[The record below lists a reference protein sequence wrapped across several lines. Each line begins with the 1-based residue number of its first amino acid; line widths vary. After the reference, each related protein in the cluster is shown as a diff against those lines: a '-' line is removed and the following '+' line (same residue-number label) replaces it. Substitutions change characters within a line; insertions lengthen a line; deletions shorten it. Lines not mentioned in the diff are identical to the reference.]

1 MRIVLASESPRRK
14 LLMKQVCDDYEI
26 VTADIDEYAI
36 EKNIMKNYFGSNM
49 QEAAK
54 ELCMVLA
61 HAKAIA
67 VFNKLGRPADTIVLG
82 ADTVVALPDE
92 ILGKPLNKADAIRML
107 RKESLTPQHVITGVS
122 FIKQGSEKRFCVES
136 KVVFKVLDAEQERRI
151 QLYCDSDEPYDKA
164 GAYGL
169 QDNAAS
175 LVDYYEGD
183 FTNIVGFPVD
193 RVKEELEK
201 FYEQ

>member
-1 MRIVLASESPRRK
+1 
-14 LLMKQVCDDYEI
+14 MKQVCGDYET
-26 VTADIDEYAI
+26 VTADIDEHAV
-36 EKNIMKNYFGSNM
+36 EKNIIKNRFGINM
-49 QEAAK
+49 QELAK
-54 ELCMVLA
+54 ELCMALA
-61 HAKAIA
+61 YEKANV

-92 ILGKPLNKADAIRML
+92 ILGKPLDRADAVRML
-107 RKESLTPQHVITGVS
+107 RKESLVPQHVVTGVAL
-122 FIKQGSEKRFCVES
+122 IKQGAEKRFHVES
-136 KVVFKVLDAEQERRI
+136 RVVFKVLDAEQERRI

-169 QDNAAS
+169 QDNAAP

-193 RVKEELEK
+193 RIKEELER
-201 FYEQ
+201 FYEQHG